1 MEYNNRKIDDNKY
14 TAMMGDEERWHTTRS
29 NVYRNVN
36 KELADGCE
44 KKAADWRAMREAWE
58 AMENV
63 CELVSYGVYSEPD
76 NCLAEA
82 KAALAKA
89 RVE

>member
-1 MEYNNRKIDDNKY
+1 MSKY
-14 TAMMGDEERWHTTRS
+14 TAMMRGAEDECKLMAVA
-29 NVYRNVN
+29 N
-36 KELADGCE
+36 E
-44 KKAADWRAMREAWE
+44 KWPEIAEDNLIEAADWRAMREAWE

>member
-1 MEYNNRKIDDNKY
+1 MSKY
-14 TAMMGDEERWHTTRS
+14 TAMMRECEREALTHAASLHPSSEPSKRFA
-29 NVYRNVN
+29 N
-36 KELADGCE
+36 A
-44 KKAADWRAMREAWE
+44 AADWRAMREAWE